1 MPGSGKKFQ
10 RDFLVSKTSEFRI
23 ANFGLPI
30 AELRILIFDW
40 CSLK

>member
-23 ANFGLPI
+23 ADFGFWI
-30 AELRILIFDW
+30 KEFGFTILD
-40 CSLK
+40 L